1 MQIEATPSLNDLL
14 SHIFDKGPHPIDIF
28 LEKEQIAFSY
38 GVMVKNGT
46 IVTQSEDYID
56 FMSRLDAILCNTKIK
71 NRVILDCENLL
82 KDYPKLIIN
91 L

>member
-1 MQIEATPSLNDLL
+1 MQVIATPTLENLL
-14 SHIFDKGPHPIDIF
+14 CHIFDKGPHPIDIF

-38 GVMVKNGT
+38 GVMLKNGNV
-46 IVTQSEDYID
+46 ISQSEDYID

-71 NRVILDCENLL
+71 DRVILECKNLL
-82 KDYPKLIIN
+82 HDHPSLTID

>member
-1 MQIEATPSLNDLL
+1 MQVEATPTLENLL

-38 GVMVKNGT
+38 GVMLKNGDV
-46 IVTQSEDYID
+46 IPQSEDYID
-56 FMSRLDAILCNTKIK
+56 FMSRLDSILCNTKIK
-71 NRVILDCENLL
+71 NRVILECENLL
-82 KDYPKLIIN
+82 RDHSSLTIN